1 MAVTLTCPSIP
12 EYLTQNDL
20 DRGIATVDAVKAA
33 LPDSQARLLQQLAPL
48 VVLILDAV
56 THNCNLVVSSLVVQ
70 CLCLCPS
77 TLLYFF
83 PGRAVPLFP
92 ILGSVLAWKPCYSEK
107 LCCFECE

>member
-12 EYLTQNDL
+12 EYLIQNDL
-20 DRGIATVDAVKAA
+20 DRGIAAVDAVKAA
-33 LPDSQARLLQQLAPL
+33 LPDSQAGLLQQLAPL

-56 THNCNLVVSSLVVQ
+56 THNCNLVVSSLVV
-70 CLCLCPS
+70 LCPS

-92 ILGSVLAWKPCYSEK
+92 ILGSVLAWKPC
-107 LCCFECE
+107 